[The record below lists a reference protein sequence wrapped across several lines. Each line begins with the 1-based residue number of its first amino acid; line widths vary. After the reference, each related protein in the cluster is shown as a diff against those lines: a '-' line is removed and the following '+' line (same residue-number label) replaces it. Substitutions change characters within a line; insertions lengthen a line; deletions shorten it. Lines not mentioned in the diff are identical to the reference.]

1 MDEARRRPPSDGR
14 ACGEASACFPC
25 SPTHDSS
32 AELWHSTPV
41 KKKNGGAPLDVGKN
55 SVLTSLQMDGTTKR
69 WTERTPPLPAD
80 APCPRNSLD
89 SESPVNDLSGST
101 IQRQRREL
109 QLLMAELRDRDR
121 ELNTMAASHHQQ
133 LHVWEQD
140 RQRVLTL
147 EQRCSHTD
155 DELHKRNEVIRVL
168 TKRVWAVETRE
179 REVQK
184 ELSAAQQQLCEL
196 EQKQQHS
203 SLKCQ
208 DFEEKNQSLN
218 STLMALSTQVGSL
231 QVREEELSSMLKLKD
246 KDVTQSS
253 SQILDLTGRLRDLE
267 TSLTESRS
275 RETRFLRDSEEN
287 KRRYREARHEVTHL
301 KEELQQQIS
310 QSSTQREEIIRLKQE
325 LQLLHRDLAL
335 SGEGDNWKDELLE
348 LSRSKQERS
357 MSEVRCLRQVCEN
370 QRNDMQLLQL
380 NLESARETLREKT
393 SQRILG
399 SQEELTCNCLL
410 GQSPSSIRVKNSG
423 YVHDTSTL
431 PGACV
436 TTSNELG
443 VLSAH
448 GTDAGDP
455 LSSSY
460 LQQLVDEAMHSSFRT
475 HSSAHNTGPALSC
488 RTTEPSHTQRCPSPQ
503 HHHHH
508 PPTTSLHKASETPPK
523 ACPRHSTSQP
533 CGWLDTD

>member
-1 MDEARRRPPSDGR
+1 MRWTRREEDPPQM
-14 ACGEASACFPC
+14 GEPLEKHPPV
-25 SPTHDSS
+25 SPVLLHM
-32 AELWHSTPV
+32 
-41 KKKNGGAPLDVGKN
+41 KNGGAPLDVSKN

-69 WTERTPPLPAD
+69 WTERTPPLPTD
-80 APCPRNSLD
+80 TPCPRNSLD
-89 SESPVNDLSGST
+89 TESPVNDLSGST

-147 EQRCSHTD
+147 EQRCSRTD

-208 DFEEKNQSLN
+208 DFEDVFILPLWLSVSGVFKEKNQSLN

-246 KDVTQSS
+246 TDVTQSS

-335 SGEGDNWKDELLE
+335 SGEGDSWKDELLE

-393 SQRILG
+393 SQRLLG

-410 GQSPSSIRVKNSG
+410 GQSSSSIRVKNSG

-436 TTSNELG
+436 TASNELG

-448 GTDAGDP
+448 RTDAGNP

-460 LQQLVDEAMHSSFRT
+460 LQQLVNEAMHSSFRT

-508 PPTTSLHKASETPPK
+508 PPPYNLATQG
-523 ACPRHSTSQP
+523 R
-533 CGWLDTD
+533 